1 MSTLLHIIIC
11 LTLLIATT
19 SFSSTMVDASNG
31 GGIQTIEFA
40 QNTKVMYEQ
49 MLSKTPW
56 FVRDNARKTMD
67 AAIIDVCNGGR
78 VTEQDMYEI
87 VKRTTP
93 KLFIQKSFDIIEQ
106 YKTSV

>member
-1 MSTLLHIIIC
+1 
-11 LTLLIATT
+11 
-19 SFSSTMVDASNG
+19 MVDASNGGGGGG

-67 AAIIDVCNGGR
+67 AAIIDVCNGV
-78 VTEQDMYEI
+78 VTEKDMYEV

>member
-1 MSTLLHIIIC
+1 M
-11 LTLLIATT
+11 IATP
-19 SFSSTMVDASNG
+19 SFSSTMVDASNGGG

-40 QNTKVMYEQ
+40 QNTKVMYEK

-67 AAIIDVCNGGR
+67 AAILDVCNGV
-78 VTEQDMYEI
+78 VTEQDMFEI

-106 YKTSV
+106 YKTTV

>member
-1 MSTLLHIIIC
+1 
-11 LTLLIATT
+11 
-19 SFSSTMVDASNG
+19 MVDASNGGG

-40 QNTKVMYEQ
+40 QNTKVMYEK

-67 AAIIDVCNGGR
+67 AAILDVCNGV
-78 VTEQDMYEI
+78 VTEQDMFEI

-93 KLFIQKSFDIIEQ
+93 KLFKKSFDIIEQ
-106 YKTSV
+106 YKTTV